1 MEIPAVLKEKG
12 VVGAGGAGF
21 PTYAKLKKEGIDYYL
36 ANGAE
41 CEPLLSVS
49 KELVSSYGYQVLR
62 GLWHLKNYTQ
72 AKHAVIA
79 IKGKYKELL
88 ANLQQE
94 IKKNAYDMEVLALAD
109 FFPAGDEQV
118 LVFEATKRVVPEAG
132 IPLFVGSV
140 VNNTETL
147 FNVYNAVDHNLPVT
161 DKFITVGGEIPTPC
175 TLKVPVGTEISW
187 LLTRLGIDYNQK
199 IILDG
204 GPMMGKIINP
214 QAPITKTTGG
224 LLLFSPEHPVV
235 NQKKLDF
242 SYILRKAK
250 TLCIQCRYCTDKCPR
265 YLLGHD
271 IQPHKI
277 MNCVGYNLTDSYVK
291 QALLCSECG
300 VCETY
305 ACPHGLSPRRVNQEL
320 KKLLLEAKV
329 KYTSLNNTYQAK
341 EARSWRKIPME
352 RLKIRLGIEKYDKYA
367 YLRDEEFLPPRV
379 LIPTKQ
385 HVGAPAVPLVEK
397 GQKVAKGQILAAVP
411 EEKLG
416 CNIHASIA
424 GIVREVSSSLIVI
437 QREETP

>member
-1 MEIPAVLKEKG
+1 MDIPAVLKDKG

-49 KELVSSYGYQVLR
+49 KELLRTYNYQVLR
-62 GLWHLKNYTQ
+62 GLWYLKNYTQ
-72 AKHAVIA
+72 AKNAVIA
-79 IKGKYKELL
+79 VKSKYKKLL
-88 ANLQQE
+88 STLQQE
-94 IKKNAYDMEVLALAD
+94 IKKNDYDIEVLGLAD

-118 LVFEATKRVVPEAG
+118 LAFEATKRVVPEAG

-161 DKFITVGGEIPTPC
+161 EKFITVGGETAVPC
-175 TLKVPVGTEISW
+175 TIKVPVGTEISW
-187 LLTRLGIDYNQK
+187 LLNCLGIEYGEK

-204 GPMMGKIINP
+204 GPVMGKVISP

-235 NQKKLDF
+235 KQKKLDYP
-242 SYILRKAK
+242 YILHKAK

-277 MNCVGYNLTDSYVK
+277 MNCIGYNLTDSYIK

-300 VCETY
+300 ICETY
-305 ACPHGLSPRRVNQEL
+305 SCPHGLSPRRVNQEL
-320 KKLLLEAKV
+320 KKILSEANV
-329 KYTSLNNTYQAK
+329 KYTSLTNTYQAK
-341 EARSWRKIPME
+341 EAREWRKIPMK
-352 RLKIRLGIEKYDKYA
+352 RLKIRLGIEKYDNYA
-367 YLRDEEFLPPRV
+367 YYMDEEFLPPRV

-397 GQKVAKGQILAAVP
+397 GQKVIKGQVVAQVS
-411 EEKLG
+411 EEQLG
-416 CNIHASIA
+416 CNIHASID
-424 GIVREVSSSLIVI
+424 GIVKEVSSSLIVI
-437 QREETP
+437 QREELP